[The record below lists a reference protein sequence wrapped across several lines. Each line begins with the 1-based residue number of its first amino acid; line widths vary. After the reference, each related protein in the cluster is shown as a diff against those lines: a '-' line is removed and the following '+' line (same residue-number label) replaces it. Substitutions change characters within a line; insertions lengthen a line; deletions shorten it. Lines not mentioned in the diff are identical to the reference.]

1 MGGNCVFDRANGRVS
16 RRRCVSSKVF
26 VRRLKQWTGR
36 VVFDVK
42 VKMDCAPPTVAIA
55 SAVTTIAAFA
65 STAFESAPSG
75 SLPAAASSYSSHE
88 FKLWARNRNVLDVR
102 RKRFRCN
109 RIVCFVRIWRYVEL
123 EHIPHLKHELRVCG
137 ENVFRRRYFQMGH
150 FRCDRNERHVF
161 ASLCVQS
168 RHWKLGHFDCNRYGG
183 NVLRLECRW
192 IHAIAL
198 Q

>member
-1 MGGNCVFDRANGRVS
+1 VGHILSHRNALYVLQGFEFQSKHFFVGGNCVFDRANGRVS
-16 RRRCVSSKVF
+16 RRQCISSKVF

-88 FKLWARNRNVLDVR
+88 FKLWARN
-102 RKRFRCN
+102 
-109 RIVCFVRIWRYVEL
+109 
-123 EHIPHLKHELRVCG
+123 
-137 ENVFRRRYFQMGH
+137 
-150 FRCDRNERHVF
+150 
-161 ASLCVQS
+161 
-168 RHWKLGHFDCNRYGG
+168 
-183 NVLRLECRW
+183 
-192 IHAIAL
+192 
-198 Q
+198 